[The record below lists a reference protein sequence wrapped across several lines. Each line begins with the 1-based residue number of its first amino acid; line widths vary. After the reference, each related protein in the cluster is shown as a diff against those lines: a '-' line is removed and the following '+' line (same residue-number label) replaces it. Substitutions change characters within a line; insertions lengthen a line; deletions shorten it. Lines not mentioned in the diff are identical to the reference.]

1 MRIPRPSPSRQGKMQ
16 VIAFLLPTQ
25 IQAAYAKA
33 TREEKT
39 NQEIIAEALNAVF
52 AEHGLPMPV
61 PVEHRRIVRRG
72 KGTAR
77 IRNEDTNPACRAGRQ
92 SYGGWF
98 DQAIVAKLNKLSS
111 ELNISIQG
119 VIERGV
125 LLVTGVGAVEESW
138 EAAWDRSQAVRK
150 EPPDVPAALQEG
162 QQAVA

>member
-1 MRIPRPSPSRQGKMQ
+1 MRVPRPSPSRQGKMQ

-98 DQAIVAKLNKLSS
+98 DQAIVAKLNKISS

-119 VIERGV
+119 IIERGV
-125 LLVTGVGAVEESW
+125 FLVTGVEAVEESW
-138 EAAWDRSQAVRK
+138 EAVWDRSQAVRN
-150 EPPDVPAALQEG
+150 EPPHVSAALPEG